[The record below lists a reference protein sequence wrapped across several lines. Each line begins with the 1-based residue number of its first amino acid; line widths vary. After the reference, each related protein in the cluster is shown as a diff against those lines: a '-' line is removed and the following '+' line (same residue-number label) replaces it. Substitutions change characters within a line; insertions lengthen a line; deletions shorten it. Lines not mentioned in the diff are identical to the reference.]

1 MKDTIAIILDLEES
15 ITHFYPSFAK
25 ERRERREALLKGLYV
40 ATPVWD
46 DEGREKWKTKNDIDI
61 IYKEGGYL
69 IVPCSELRE
78 LGTKQRVVNNM
89 LEKYPLLEM
98 VDSRF
103 NHKTETARLYLP
115 TDDYAA
121 VLEHYAS
128 LDNPRT
134 YVMLKGFN
142 DDMMLN
148 AADVN
153 KNTLKKKSKDAIT
166 VSNMS
171 KELLSEQ
178 LEGVLPDRDRSRLT
192 YIYGMACSIG
202 FVRQDYVR
210 APSGRLSSTGAGSL
224 QNINKATREKIFKG
238 FYEVDMVACQWRIAA
253 HLTRDASIKEYS
265 ANSSGVRKEIMQDTG
280 MPYDMDSK
288 VKTALISILF
298 GSKRDG
304 TTGPIYDTLGEWGEA
319 FITHPKTTSLID
331 AVNNLVDDL
340 RKRGHLTKWKAQM
353 SKNKG
358 WRQSLSL
365 LLQHEESKI
374 MDVCRNHIA
383 SVDLLLYDGL
393 ITSKDVDIDEL
404 RQVVRDKTGYSML
417 FSKRVIGE
425 NNE

>member
-15 ITHFYPSFAK
+15 ITYLYPSFKK

-46 DEGREKWKTKNDIDI
+46 DEGRQKWKTKN
-61 IYKEGGYL
+61 YKEILTKDDGYL
-69 IVPCSELRE
+69 IVPCSDLRE
-78 LGTKQRVVNNM
+78 LGTKQRTVNSM
-89 LEKYPLLEM
+89 LEKYPLLKM

-115 TDDYAA
+115 TDDYAV
-121 VLEHYAS
+121 VLQHYAS

-134 YVMLKGFN
+134 YIMLRGFN
-142 DDMMLN
+142 DEMLLN

-153 KNTLKKKSKDAIT
+153 KNTLKKKNRDAIT

-210 APSGRLSSTGAGSL
+210 TPSGRLSSTGAGSL
-224 QNINKATREKIFKG
+224 QNIRRETREKIFKG
-238 FYEVDMVACQWRIAA
+238 YYEVDMVACQWRIAA
-253 HLTRDASIKEYS
+253 HLTRDSSIREYS
-265 ANSSGVRKEIMQDTG
+265 AHSSSIRKEIMDDLG
-280 MPYDMDSK
+280 MPSDMESN
-288 VKTALISILF
+288 VKTAFISILF
-298 GSKRDG
+298 GCKRDG
-304 TTGPIYDTLGEWGEA
+304 TTGPIYDSLGEYGEA
-319 FITHPKTTSLID
+319 FVAHHKTTALIE
-331 AVNNLVDDL
+331 AVNTLVDDL
-340 RKRGHLTKWKAQM
+340 KNKGHLTKWKALM

-393 ITSKDVDIDEL
+393 ITSKDVDIEEL
-404 RQVVRDKTGYSML
+404 KQVVKDKTGYNML
-417 FSKRVIGE
+417 FSKKLIGE
-425 NNE
+425 GDE